1 VVTPA
6 LLALLLGS
14 ILFLGTV
21 AIVFALSLRNQWE
34 KMSDQDRPPKS

>member
-1 VVTPA
+1 MISPPFV
-6 LLALLLGS
+6 ALLLGS

-34 KMSDQDRPPKS
+34 KMSDQDQPPES

>member
-34 KMSDQDRPPKS
+34 RMSDQDRPPES

>member
-1 VVTPA
+1 MVSPGLV
-6 LLALLLGS
+6 ALLLGS

-34 KMSDQDRPPKS
+34 KMSDRDQPPES

>member
-1 VVTPA
+1 VVSPA
-6 LLALLLGS
+6 LVALLLGS

-34 KMSDQDRPPKS
+34 KMSDQDPPPES